1 MSIPYPLHR
10 SRPSLAALVG
20 SISLLTVGLL
30 SGCGVSSGDAAP
42 TPLAAFSG
50 KIHGGQS
57 PIQGAVVDL
66 YVTKAA
72 ATGYGQS
79 ASFIS
84 SVTSDVNGAF
94 NFSSNPITSSNC
106 PAGQQV
112 YITASG
118 GYAAGSGLTNNS
130 SSLMMAALG
139 SCANVNAS
147 TYVIVNELTTVAAAY
162 ALSGFMTTATGHP
175 YATASVSA
183 PVANNAATGSATAAA
198 GLAHA
203 FINANNIVNYSSG
216 TALTQTP
223 NISVAGVTVNGS
235 VPAAELNTLG
245 DIMQSCVNGATG
257 NAACTSLFSMTPS
270 ISGVAPTNTLQA
282 FINLARNP
290 YPSATAMSATTGLLS
305 LVSATPAFLPDLT
318 AVPADWSI
326 AVSYASTTGTLTSTP
341 YYLALDANDTAYY
354 STATITT
361 AGKSNTSASIVGL
374 SAYGTATPSYATADA
389 SAAGRMVA
397 PDALG
402 NIWVA
407 ANDTAVYKY
416 SAANG
421 GTPTSYAVTGPSYG
435 VAVDAVNNVWVSSAV
450 VNTTNVQE
458 LAQASSYAI
467 NYTAVTPGGFQPYG
481 LTIDANQNVWIAP
494 YFNGG
499 TLAAVLPNL
508 SVGTVSAPAYASS
521 GTVGTP
527 VSATLNGSFP
537 KPYGMVID
545 ASGNAWYGIS
555 GFGSVTTAGL
565 EEVVPNS
572 FTAPIASLTS
582 GSLISSATLGA
593 KATNMPAIDGA
604 GSVYL
609 SDTSGG
615 GSLGLHVYSTTTAN
629 AGTSS
634 NVLSPASGYL
644 GCSLSGTDTTCSD
657 YSVYSPRQAAIDS
670 TGSVWTAMTSGGFSQ
685 LIGLAAPTWPLLSVG
700 KPGLSPGSTVVT
712 PLP

>member
-1 MSIPYPLHR
+1 MSIPYSLHR
-10 SRPSLAALVG
+10 FRPSLAALAG

-30 SGCGVSSGDAAP
+30 SGCGVASSDAAP

-66 YVTKAA
+66 YVTKAT

-79 ASFIS
+79 ASFIG
-84 SVTSDVNGAF
+84 SVTSDINGAF
-94 NFSSNPITSSNC
+94 NFSSDPITSSNC

-183 PVANNAATGSATAAA
+183 PAANNAATGSATAAA

-203 FINANNIVNYSSG
+203 FINANNIVNFSSG

-223 NISVAGVTVNGS
+223 NISVAGTTVNGS

-290 YPSATAMSATTGLLS
+290 YPSATAMSSTTGLLS

-326 AVSYASTTGTLTSTP
+326 AVSYASTTGSLTSAP

-354 STATITT
+354 STSTGT
-361 AGKSNTSASIVGL
+361 NIVGL
-374 SAYGTATPSYATADA
+374 SAYGVATPAYTAGTT
-389 SAAGRMVA
+389 STAGRMVA

-407 ANDTAVYKY
+407 NSGTAVYEY

-421 GTPTSYAVTGPSYG
+421 GTPTTYAVAGPSYG
-435 VAVDAVNNVWVSSAV
+435 VAVDAANNVWVSSAV
-450 VNTTNVQE
+450 VSSTNVQE
-458 LAQASSYAI
+458 LAKSLSYAV
-467 NYTAVTPGGFQPYG
+467 NYTAVTPGGFEPYG
-481 LTIDANQNVWIAP
+481 LTIDVNQNVWIAP

-508 SVGTVSAPAYASS
+508 SVGTANAPSYASS

-537 KPYGMVID
+537 KPIGIVMD
-545 ASGNAWYGIS
+545 ASGNAWYGFT
-555 GFGSVTTAGL
+555 GFSSVTTAGV
-565 EEVVPNS
+565 EEVVPSS
-572 FTAPIASLTS
+572 FTAPITS
-582 GSLISSATLGA
+582 ITPGTLVTGATLGA
-593 KATNMPAIDGA
+593 KTTNMPAIDGA

-615 GSLGLHVYSTTTAN
+615 GSLGLHVYSTTTAST
-629 AGTSS
+629 ATSS
-634 NVLSPASGYL
+634 NVLSPPSGYL
-644 GCSLSGTDTTCSD
+644 GCSLTGTDTTCSD

-685 LIGLAAPTWPLLSVG
+685 LIGLGAPTWPLLSIG